1 MRVMTLTLVTLIAA
15 ASSLAAAHGAGK
27 KYARHSA
34 TRHMKAHPTLLTYGP
49 SSCRSIPGMG
59 TDNIY
64 GVDNDVNV
72 YRDRPP
78 CN

>member
-1 MRVMTLTLVTLIAA
+1 MKVMTVTLVTVIAV
-15 ASSLAAAHGAGK
+15 ASSLAVAQGAAT
-27 KYARHSA
+27 KYVRHSA
-34 TRHMKAHPTLLTYGP
+34 TRHMKGHPSFTSYGP

-72 YRDRPP
+72 YRGRPP
-78 CN
+78 CD